1 MTRTH
6 IRAYKLMNFFIILC
20 LYSQFCIEFFLV
32 VFGLVL
38 VLQYLHSH
46 VRRPPPRHPPHHHL
60 LGYHGAAFLRCALL
74 VVKST
79 TSRSFLIVLALSV
92 SLHRSNIVFASDLT
106 ATNSFHLF
114 TRDKKEWK
122 MKQRQ
127 LTPLG
132 LLQLELARERR
143 VLYSEAHQ
151 ERVVA
156 DMRQDSADVGVAGT
170 ITHEHI
176 LRNRP

>member
-1 MTRTH
+1 MQH
-6 IRAYKLMNFFIILC
+6 AGC
-20 LYSQFCIEFFLV
+20 A
-32 VFGLVL
+32 
-38 VLQYLHSH
+38 
-46 VRRPPPRHPPHHHL
+46 VRRR
-60 LGYHGAAFLRCALL
+60 ALRE
-74 VVKST
+74 ST

-92 SLHRSNIVFASDLT
+92 SLHRSNIVFASDIT

-114 TRDKKEWK
+114 TRDQKEWK

-127 LTPLG
+127 YTPLG

-156 DMRQDSADVGVAGT
+156 GMRQGLADVGVAGT
-170 ITHEHI
+170 IADEHI
-176 LRNRP
+176 MRNCP